1 MKNWKRDVEYFFQ
14 RKVYWLVLG
23 LTALGGYGYL
33 ITHGT
38 VGIDDT
44 PFRLYF
50 SEGLSAYV
58 GRWVIYMLGRAVFLA
73 EYAPFLTDLAGVLLL
88 AAAAVVFSVL
98 ARHILGDAVPFYGYL
113 FFACFL
119 VANPIWAE
127 VFVYF
132 LHNGVG
138 LGYLFLGISLCF
150 AVHAAEQTK
159 RAYLPSALFL
169 WLAVGCYES
178 MMVAWLTGFLLLMLA
193 RRYAGC
199 RQRVIPELLAGAAVM
214 AGAMALRTV
223 WLPVFKAV
231 FGLNRLREVA
241 DTRSVTEMINWIG
254 NADRRADFVM
264 ALKRAYVM
272 YGVFACAYYP
282 ILMFVLAAAVILITG
297 VCRSLR
303 RKEGWS
309 GFLSAA
315 ALASCF
321 LLIPIEGKVTLYRS
335 AQFLPL
341 VSAFGVLFFSRMPE
355 RLAAALSGEKLKGN
369 GGTGDRLRRRAAGA
383 VRAAAPAVLAVL
395 LYNQCAD
402 LNRWFYVDDM
412 KYWAAKETA
421 AQVSYELKKNFDLS
435 KPVAFTGIYE
445 IPGEIVKDAYVPY
458 GTPVFFRMNRLAGI
472 LDPHILEKF
481 YRDRGVWVAQAPTLS
496 VIEWGRTAFDNNQ
509 ELANFFE
516 MHGSFFVPVMSLEE
530 INAAQDYALREELPR
545 FPAQGSIVDA
555 GEYIIVNF

>member
-1 MKNWKRDVEYFFQ
+1 MKNWKRDVEYFLQ
-14 RKVYWLVLG
+14 RKIYWLALG

-44 PFRLYF
+44 PFHLYF

-58 GRWVIYMLGRAVFLA
+58 GRWVIYMLGRVVCLA
-73 EYAPFLTDLAGVLLL
+73 EYAPFLTDLAGVLFLT
-88 AAAAVVFSVL
+88 AAAVVFSVL
-98 ARHILGDAVPFYGYL
+98 MRHILGDAVPFYGYL
-113 FFACFL
+113 FFGCFL

-159 RAYLPSALFL
+159 RAYLLSALFL

-193 RRYAGC
+193 KRYAGG

-241 DTRSVTEMINWIG
+241 DTRSVAEMINWIG
-254 NADRRADFVM
+254 NAERRADFVM
-264 ALKRAYVM
+264 ALKRAYIM
-272 YGVFACAYYP
+272 YGVFAYAYYP
-282 ILMFVLAAAVILITG
+282 IFLFVLAAALILIAG
-297 VCRSLR
+297 FCRSLR
-303 RKEGWS
+303 RKEGWT

-341 VSAFGVLFFSRMPE
+341 VSAFGALLFSRM
-355 RLAAALSGEKLKGN
+355 AEKAIAVFSKEKARENAGI
-369 GGTGDRLRRRAAGA
+369 GGRLRRRAPGT
-383 VRAAAPAVLAVL
+383 VRAVTLVVMAVL
-395 LYNQCAD
+395 LYDQCAD

-412 KYWAAKETA
+412 KYQAAKETA
-421 AQVSYELKKNFDLS
+421 SQISYELGKNFDLS
-435 KPVAFTGIYE
+435 KPVVFTGTYE
-445 IPGEIVKDAYVPY
+445 IPSGIVKDAYVPY
-458 GTPVFFRMNRLAGI
+458 GTPVFSRMNRLACI
-472 LDPHILEKF
+472 VDPHLLEKF

-496 VIEWGRTAFDNNQ
+496 VIEWGRTAFDNNK
-509 ELANFFE
+509 ELANFFG
-516 MHGSFFVPVMSLEE
+516 MHGDSFVPVMSMEE
-530 INAAQDYALREELPR
+530 INAAQDYALREGLPR